1 MPRSQRLDQVS
12 LDNLQGA
19 GEKTISRLN
28 KLGIFNLQ
36 DLLLHLPIRY
46 EDRTRL
52 TPLGG
57 LQPGQSALVEGDVE
71 LTDVAG
77 TTRRS
82 LICRISDG
90 TGFLNL
96 RFFHFRPEQF
106 RALSNLRRIRCFGEV
121 RHGAHGLE
129 MVHPEY
135 DALNGA
141 VSPPLEP
148 ALTPV
153 YPTTDGL
160 RQQSLRRFVAQALR
174 SADPDQEDS
183 VRLPPQLAPEL
194 DAMSWWSA
202 VRSLHHPADTCPEV
216 LERARRRL
224 AYEELLAHHL
234 SLARFRQ
241 EIRRQSAPVLSTAE
255 AVKESFRTGLPFS
268 LTQAQRRVIG
278 EIEADLRSGRPMMRL
293 LQGDVGS
300 GKTVV
305 AAHAALAATSSG
317 WQTALMAPTEL
328 LAEQHFHT
336 FSGWLKSSG
345 VTTALLTGRLKGQS
359 RRDALA
365 AIASGDTALVIGTH
379 ALFQETVEFHRLG
392 LTIID
397 EQHRFGVHQRLALR
411 DKAHP
416 DAALPHQLVMTATP
430 IPRTLA
436 ILGYADLDCSIIDE
450 RPPGRTPVVTSVI
463 PSTRRGEIIDRI
475 ASWISS
481 GRQAY
486 WVCTLIEESEALQCE
501 AAANTASSLAQ
512 ALPGIRVRLLHG
524 RMPAA
529 EKDSVMQE
537 FKAGG
542 SDILVA
548 TTVIEV
554 GVDVPN
560 AGLMIIENPERL
572 GLAQLHQL
580 RGRIGRGPGDAYCI
594 LLYQP
599 PLSAIGRERLKIL
612 KESSDGFVIAEKD
625 LQLRGPGEFL
635 GIRQTGLARFRIADL
650 ARDADLIETVGA
662 SADRLLKHHPGL
674 ITPLIDRWVGQGLH
688 YAGA

>member
-1 MPRSQRLDQVS
+1 MPKSRALRQAPLDS
-12 LDNLQGA
+12 LQGA
-19 GEKTISRLN
+19 GEKTVGRLH
-28 KLGIFNLQ
+28 KLGIFSLQ

-46 EDRTRL
+46 EDRSKL
-52 TPLGG
+52 TPLGA
-57 LQPGQSALVEGDVE
+57 LQPGRAALVEGDVE

-96 RFFHFRPEQF
+96 RFFHFRPEQ
-106 RALSNLRRIRCFGEV
+106 LRILNSLGRIRCFGEV
-121 RHGAHGLE
+121 RAGAHGLE

-135 DALNGA
+135 EGLNGSA
-141 VSPPLEP
+141 SPPLESG
-148 ALTPV
+148 LTPV

-160 RQQSLRRFVAQALR
+160 RQQSLRRFIGQALR
-174 SADPDQEDS
+174 FAQHDSDDPAEFPAHLS
-183 VRLPPQLAPEL
+183 PVL
-194 DAMSWWSA
+194 DAMSWWEA
-202 VRSLHHPADTCPEV
+202 VRCLHRPADLHPDT
-216 LERARRRL
+216 LETARRRL

-234 SLARFRQ
+234 SLARFRT
-241 EIRRQSAPVLSTAE
+241 EIRRQSAPMLRANSSL
-255 AVKESFRTGLPFS
+255 KESFIAGLPFA
-268 LTQAQRRVIG
+268 LTGAQQRVIG
-278 EIEADLRSGRPMMRL
+278 EIEADLCSGRPMMRL

-300 GKTVV
+300 GKTVI
-305 AAHAALAATSSG
+305 AAHAALTAAANG

-328 LAEQHFHT
+328 LAEQHFRT
-336 FSGWLKSSG
+336 FSAWLQPAGIS
-345 VTTALLTGRLKGQS
+345 TILLTGKLKGQA
-359 RRDALA
+359 RRSTLA
-365 AIASGDTALVIGTH
+365 VIAAGNAGLVIGTH
-379 ALFQETVEFHRLG
+379 ALFQDAVAFHRLG
-392 LTIID
+392 LTVID

-416 DAALPHQLVMTATP
+416 DTVLPHQLVMTATP

-436 ILGYADLDCSIIDE
+436 ILGYADLDCSVIDE
-450 RPPGRTPVVTSVI
+450 LPPGRTPVVTSVI
-463 PSTRRGEIIDRI
+463 PSPRRQEIIDRI
-475 ASWISS
+475 GSWVAA

-501 AAANTASSLAQ
+501 AAENTAASLAE
-512 ALPGIRVRLLHG
+512 ALPGLRIRLLHG
-524 RMPAA
+524 RMSST

-537 FKAGG
+537 FKGG
-542 SDILVA
+542 RSDILVA

-580 RGRIGRGPGDAYCI
+580 RGRVGRGPGDAYCI

-599 PLSAIGRERLKIL
+599 PLSAVGKERLKIL
-612 KESSDGFVIAEKD
+612 KDSSDGFVIAEKD
-625 LQLRGPGEFL
+625 LELRGPGEFL

-650 ARDADLIETVGA
+650 ARDNDLLDAVTANAERLLERHPELVAQLLNRWVEQGLQYVGA
-662 SADRLLKHHPGL
+662 
-674 ITPLIDRWVGQGLH
+674 
-688 YAGA
+688 

>member
-1 MPRSQRLDQVS
+1 MPKWRRLDQFS

-19 GEKTISRLN
+19 GEKTIGRLN

-52 TPLGG
+52 TPLGA
-57 LQPGQSALVEGDVE
+57 LQPGQSALVEGEVE
-71 LTDVAG
+71 LADVAG
-77 TTRRS
+77 TGRRS

-96 RFFHFRPEQF
+96 RFFHFRPEQL
-106 RALSNLRRIRCFGEV
+106 RALNNFQRIRCFGEV
-121 RHGAHGLE
+121 RPGTHGLE

-135 DALNGA
+135 AALHG
-141 VSPPLEP
+141 STCLPLESG
-148 ALTPV
+148 LTPV

-174 SADPDQEDS
+174 SANPDQEDS
-183 VRLPPQLAPEL
+183 VRLPPRLAPEL
-194 DAMSWWSA
+194 DAMSWWDA
-202 VRSLHHPADTCPEV
+202 VRSLHRPPDAHPET

-241 EIRRQSAPVLSTAE
+241 EIRRRSAPVLCVDES
-255 AVKESFRTGLPFS
+255 VKETFRAGLPFF
-268 LTQAQRRVIG
+268 LTGAQRRVIG
-278 EIEADLRSGRPMMRL
+278 EIESDLRSGRPMMRL

-300 GKTVV
+300 GKTVI
-305 AAHAALAATSSG
+305 AAHAALAAASNG
-317 WQTALMAPTEL
+317 WQAALMAPTEL

-336 FSGWLKSSG
+336 FSDWLASSG
-345 VTTALLTGRLKGQS
+345 VPTTLLTGRLKGQS
-359 RRDALA
+359 RREALA

-450 RPPGRTPVVTSVI
+450 LPPGRTPVVTSVI

-475 ASWISS
+475 ASWVAN

-501 AAANTASSLAQ
+501 AAANTAASLAQ
-512 ALPGIRVRLLHG
+512 ALPGLRVRLLHG
-524 RMPAA
+524 RMSAP
-529 EKDSVMQE
+529 EKHSVMQE
-537 FKAGG
+537 FKGSG

-572 GLAQLHQL
+572 GLAQIHQL
-580 RGRIGRGPGDAYCI
+580 RGRVGRGPGDAYCI

-599 PLSAIGRERLKIL
+599 PLSASGRERLKIL

-635 GIRQTGLARFRIADL
+635 GVRQTGLARFRIADL
-650 ARDADLIETVGA
+650 ARDADLIERVGA
-662 SADRLLKHHPGL
+662 STEHLFECHTEL
-674 ITPLIDRWVGQGLH
+674 ITPLIDRWVGQGFH

>member
-1 MPRSQRLDQVS
+1 MATSRRPDGVS

-19 GEKTISRLN
+19 GTKTLSRLN
-28 KLGIFNLQ
+28 KLGIFKLQ

-52 TPLGG
+52 TPLGA
-57 LQPGQSALVEGDVE
+57 LQPGQPALVEGGVAF
-71 LTDVAG
+71 TDVAG
-77 TTRRS
+77 TSRRS

-90 TGFLNL
+90 TGFLDL
-96 RFFHFRPEQF
+96 RFFHFRPEQL
-106 RALSNLRRIRCFGEV
+106 RALSSLRRIRCFGEV
-121 RHGAHGLE
+121 RVGVHGLE
-129 MVHPEY
+129 MIHPQYE
-135 DALNGA
+135 ALPETA
-141 VSPPLEP
+141 PAPLETG
-148 ALTPV
+148 LTPV

-160 RQQSLRRFVAQALR
+160 SQQSLRRFVAQALR
-174 SADPDQEDS
+174 LAEPEHEKSF
-183 VRLPPQLAPEL
+183 RLPPRLAPEL
-194 DAMSWWSA
+194 DALSWWDA
-202 VRSLHHPADTCPEV
+202 VRTLHRPMDDCPKA

-241 EIRRQSAPVLSTAE
+241 EIRRRSAPVLNTDE
-255 AVKESFRTGLPFS
+255 AIKTTFQSGLPFS
-268 LTQAQRRVIG
+268 LTGAQRRVIG
-278 EIEADLRSGRPMMRL
+278 EIESDLRSGRPMLRL

-300 GKTVV
+300 GKTIV
-305 AAHAALAATSSG
+305 AAHAALAAASSG

-336 FSGWLKSSG
+336 FSGWLESSG
-345 VTTALLTGRLKGQS
+345 VTTTLLTGKIKGQG
-359 RRDALA
+359 RREALA
-365 AIASGDTALVIGTH
+365 AIASGATALVIGTH
-379 ALFQETVEFHRLG
+379 ALFQDAVEFHRLG

-416 DAALPHQLVMTATP
+416 LAALPHQLVMTATP

-436 ILGYADLDCSIIDE
+436 ILGYADLDCSVLDE
-450 RPPGRTPVVTSVI
+450 LPPGRTPVVTRLI

-475 ASWISS
+475 ANWIAR

-486 WVCTLIEESEALQCE
+486 WVCTLIDESEALQCE
-501 AAANTASSLAQ
+501 AAANTAASLAQ
-512 ALPGIRVRLLHG
+512 TLPGLRIRLLHG
-524 RMPAA
+524 RMSAA
-529 EKDSVMQE
+529 EKDGVMRE
-537 FKAGG
+537 FKAGE

-580 RGRIGRGPGDAYCI
+580 RGRVGRGPGDAYCI

-612 KESSDGFVIAEKD
+612 KDSSDGFAIAERD
-625 LQLRGPGEFL
+625 LRLRGPGEFL
-635 GIRQTGLARFRIADL
+635 GVRQTGLARFRIADL
-650 ARDADLIETVGA
+650 TRDADLIETVSA
-662 SADRLLKHHPGL
+662 SAERVLEHHPEL
-674 ITPLIDRWVGQGLH
+674 VAPLIDRWVGRGVH

>member
-1 MPRSQRLDQVS
+1 MPKSRRPDQVS
-12 LDNLQGA
+12 LDRLQGA
-19 GEKTISRLN
+19 GEKTLGRLN
-28 KLGIFNLQ
+28 KLGIFKLQ

-52 TPLGG
+52 TPLGA

-71 LTDVAG
+71 LADIAG
-77 TTRRS
+77 TARRS
-82 LICRISDG
+82 LICRIGDG

-96 RFFHFRPEQF
+96 RFFHFRPEQL
-106 RALSNLRRIRCFGEV
+106 RALSRLRRIRCFGEV
-121 RHGAHGLE
+121 RSGPHGLE
-129 MVHPEY
+129 MIHPEY
-135 DALNGA
+135 EALNGTA
-141 VSPPLEP
+141 SPPLESG
-148 ALTPV
+148 LTPV

-174 SADPDQEDS
+174 LARPGQEDA
-183 VRLPPQLAPEL
+183 VRLPPRLAPEL
-194 DAMSWWSA
+194 DAMSWWDA
-202 VRSLHHPADTCPEV
+202 VRSLHRPPDACPET

-241 EIRRQSAPVLSTAE
+241 EIRRRSAPVLSTDE
-255 AVKESFRTGLPFS
+255 AVKDTFRTGLPFS
-268 LTQAQRRVIG
+268 LTRAQQRVIG
-278 EIEADLRSGRPMMRL
+278 EIEVDLGSGRPMMRL

-300 GKTVV
+300 GKTVI
-305 AAHAALAATSSG
+305 AAHAALAAASNG

-336 FSGWLKSSG
+336 FRTWLQPAG
-345 VTTALLTGRLKGQS
+345 VTTTLLTGKLKGQT
-359 RRDALA
+359 RRDILA
-365 AIASGDTALVIGTH
+365 AVAGGDAALVIGTH

-416 DAALPHQLVMTATP
+416 DAALPHQMVMTATP

-436 ILGYADLDCSIIDE
+436 ILGYADLDYSIIDE
-450 RPPGRTPVVTSVI
+450 LPPGRTPVVTSVI

-475 ASWISS
+475 ASWIAS

-486 WVCTLIEESEALQCE
+486 WVCTLIEDSEALQCE
-501 AAANTASSLAQ
+501 AAENTAASLAE
-512 ALPGIRVRLLHG
+512 ALPGLRVRLLHG
-524 RMPAA
+524 RLSSA
-529 EKDSVMQE
+529 EKDLIMRE
-537 FKAGG
+537 FKAGR

-580 RGRIGRGPGDAYCI
+580 RGRVGRGPGDAYCV
-594 LLYQP
+594 LLYQS
-599 PLSAIGRERLKIL
+599 PLSAVGRERLKIL

-635 GIRQTGLARFRIADL
+635 GVRQTGLARFRIADL
-650 ARDADLIETVGA
+650 ARDADLIEMVGLSAERLLEHHPEAVPPLLSRWVEQGLQYVGA
-662 SADRLLKHHPGL
+662 
-674 ITPLIDRWVGQGLH
+674 
-688 YAGA
+688 

>member
-1 MPRSQRLDQVS
+1 MPKSRRPDQVS
-12 LDNLQGA
+12 LDELQGA
-19 GEKTISRLN
+19 GERTQVRLN

-52 TPLGG
+52 TPLCA
-57 LQPGQSALVEGDVE
+57 LQPGQPALVEGDVE
-71 LTDVAG
+71 LADVAG
-77 TTRRS
+77 SARRA

-96 RFFHFRPEQF
+96 RFFHFRPEQL
-106 RALSNLRRIRCFGEV
+106 RTLTSVRRIRCFGEV
-121 RHGAHGLE
+121 RIGAHGLE

-135 DALNGA
+135 EALTGTS
-141 VSPPLEP
+141 SPPLETG
-148 ALTPV
+148 LTPV

-160 RQQSLRRFVAQALR
+160 RQQSLRRFVDQALR
-174 SADPDQEDS
+174 LAEPDQEDPL
-183 VRLPPQLAPEL
+183 RLPPRLAPEF
-194 DAMSWWSA
+194 DAMSWWDA
-202 VRSLHHPADTCPEV
+202 VRCLHRPAAACPAA

-241 EIRRQSAPVLSTAE
+241 EIRQRSAPALSTDDT
-255 AVKESFRTGLPFS
+255 VKATFQSGLPFS
-268 LTQAQRRVIG
+268 LTRAQRRVIG
-278 EIEADLRSGRPMMRL
+278 EIETDLRSGRPMLRL

-300 GKTVV
+300 GKTIV
-305 AAHAALAATSSG
+305 AAHAALAAASSG

-336 FSGWLKSSG
+336 FTGWLRSCG
-345 VTTALLTGRLKGQS
+345 VSTTLLTGRLKGQS
-359 RRDALA
+359 RKEALA
-365 AIASGDTALVIGTH
+365 AIANGATGLVIGTH
-379 ALFQETVEFHRLG
+379 ALFQESVEFHRLG

-436 ILGYADLDCSIIDE
+436 ILGYADLDCSILDE
-450 RPPGRTPVVTSVI
+450 LPPGRTPVVTRVI
-463 PSTRRGEIIDRI
+463 PSTRRGEIVDRI
-475 ASWISS
+475 AAWIAG

-501 AAANTASSLAQ
+501 AAANTAASLAQ
-512 ALPGIRVRLLHG
+512 ALPGLRIQLLHG
-524 RMPAA
+524 RMSAA
-529 EKDSVMQE
+529 EKDSVMRA
-537 FKAGG
+537 FKAGE

-580 RGRIGRGPGDAYCI
+580 RGRVGRGPGSAYCI

-599 PLSAIGRERLKIL
+599 PLSTIGRERLKIL
-612 KESSDGFVIAEKD
+612 KQSSNGFVIAEKD
-625 LQLRGPGEFL
+625 LQQRGPGEFL
-635 GIRQTGLARFRIADL
+635 GVRQTGLARFRIADL
-650 ARDADLIETVGA
+650 TRDADLIETVGA
-662 SADRLLKHHPGL
+662 SAEHVLKHHPEL
-674 ITPLIDRWVGQGLH
+674 VTPLIDRWVGRGLH

>member
-1 MPRSQRLDQVS
+1 MPKSRRLDRVS

-19 GEKTISRLN
+19 GEKTIGRLN

-52 TPLGG
+52 TPLGA
-57 LQPGQSALVEGDVE
+57 LQLGQPALVEGDVE
-71 LTDVAG
+71 LADVAG

-96 RFFHFRPEQF
+96 RFFHFRPEQL
-106 RALSNLRRIRCFGEV
+106 RALSSLRRIRCFGEI
-121 RHGAHGLE
+121 RAGAHGLE

-135 DALNGA
+135 EALNGA

-148 ALTPV
+148 GLTPV

-174 SADPDQEDS
+174 LANPDQEDA
-183 VRLPPQLAPEL
+183 VRLPPRLAPEL
-194 DAMSWWSA
+194 DAMSWWDA
-202 VRSLHHPADTCPEV
+202 VRSLHRPTDACPET

-241 EIRRQSAPVLSTAE
+241 EIRRRSAPMLSTDE
-255 AVKESFRTGLPFS
+255 AVKETLRTGLPFP

-305 AAHAALAATSSG
+305 AAHAALAAASSG
-317 WQTALMAPTEL
+317 WQAALMAPTEL

-336 FSGWLKSSG
+336 FSGWLESSG
-345 VTTALLTGRLKGQS
+345 VTTTLLTGRLKGQG

-392 LTIID
+392 LTVID

-450 RPPGRTPVVTSVI
+450 LPPGRTPVVTSVI

-475 ASWISS
+475 AGWIGS

-512 ALPGIRVRLLHG
+512 ALPGLRVRLLHG
-524 RMPAA
+524 RMSAA

-537 FKAGG
+537 FKAGE

-580 RGRIGRGPGDAYCI
+580 RGRVGRGPGDAYCI

-635 GIRQTGLARFRIADL
+635 GIRQTGSARFRIADL

-662 SADRLLKHHPGL
+662 SADRLLERHPEL
-674 ITPLIDRWVGQGLH
+674 VTPLIDRWVGQGLH